1 MKLMPG
7 WSRDGFPTIP
17 LSTCRE
23 MRPWWALMCRCP
35 WMNAMVFITWDIASA
50 YSEVWAGGK
59 QDKIGLVICK
69 VMCYYENNM
78 EIPLIC

>member
-1 MKLMPG
+1 
-7 WSRDGFPTIP
+7 
-17 LSTCRE
+17 
-23 MRPWWALMCRCP
+23 
-35 WMNAMVFITWDIASA
+35 MNAMVFITWDIASA